1 MNPDSTGIR
10 VGPPSK
16 RRYCVVVPYGPD
28 LQGKGYQR
36 RAAQVSLALENADT
50 TAVAGRRRSVPEALR
65 TLVKNRRLPLS
76 VLAFQTRLDFTP
88 PDADLCVFFTSRCVP
103 PHFPG
108 PYIVDFVDSISDG
121 YAHRAALCRF
131 PPARWF
137 WRMEAS
143 RLAAYDRCVL
153 DGALAASAI
162 TGRDATS
169 LGPTCQT
176 VSYWP
181 QIADAASPALSAGT
195 AVNVV
200 FFGLLS
206 YHPNRMAAHW
216 IEQHLVPQLGPD
228 VRVCLLGRGGS
239 RTTRRLPHF
248 SGVYDTLTDVVDD
261 RTVCVVP
268 VVSGAGLQTKVIEAA
283 ALGLP
288 LVITPFVAGGL
299 AAPLPASIV
308 VAEGPEQFARAV
320 TSMRV
325 TEPDRLALR
334 AWASDH
340 YSRAVVIA
348 NWKSFL
354 ASAGF

>member
-1 MNPDSTGIR
+1 MTPESTGIR
-10 VGPPSK
+10 AGLPSK

-36 RAAQVSLALENADT
+36 RSAQFSLAVENADT
-50 TAVAGRRRSVPEALR
+50 VAVAGRRRSVGDALR
-65 TLVKNRRLPLS
+65 TIMRNRRLPLS
-76 VLAFQTRLDFTP
+76 VLAFQARLDFTP
-88 PDADLCVFFTSRCVP
+88 PDADLYVFFTSRCVP
-103 PHFPG
+103 PHFSG
-108 PYIVDFVDSISDG
+108 PYIIDFVDSISDG
-121 YAHRAALCRF
+121 YAHRAALGRF

-137 WRMEAS
+137 WRTEAS
-143 RLAAYDRCVL
+143 RLAIYDRGVL
-153 DGALAASAI
+153 DRALAASAI
-162 TGRDATS
+162 TERDAAS

-181 QIADAASPALSAGT
+181 QIADAASPPLSVGAAT
-195 AVNVV
+195 NVV
-200 FFGLLS
+200 FFGLLT

-216 IEQHLVPQLGPD
+216 IEQHLVPELGPD
-228 VRVCLLGRGGS
+228 IRVRLLGRGGS
-239 RTTRRLPHF
+239 RTTKRLPHF
-248 SGVYDTLTDVVDD
+248 YGVYDTLSDVVDD

-299 AAPLPASIV
+299 ATPLPASIV

-320 TSMRV
+320 RSMRV
-325 TEPDRLALR
+325 TEPDRAALR
-334 AWASDH
+334 AWARDH

-348 NWKSFL
+348 NWKTFL